1 MATQKLT
8 LARLE
13 SVLFKACDIL
23 RGNMDASE
31 FKEYIFGI
39 LFLKRIN
46 DQFRADQAALRAEY
60 EAKGLKADRL
70 EKQLSNPDK
79 YDFFVPD
86 TAAWE
91 YKKPNGQL
99 DGIAHLK
106 KAVGSGLNKALAALE
121 DAKAEEIVTDITAL
135 AKQRHRDIV
144 G

>member
-1 MATQKLT
+1 MAVKQKLT
-8 LARLE
+8 LPRLE

-46 DQFRADQAALRAEY
+46 DQFQADRAALHAGY
-60 EAKGLKADRL
+60 TAKKLKPAL
-70 EKQLSNPDK
+70 IKKQLANPDK

-86 TAAWE
+86 EAAWQ
-91 YKKPNGQL
+91 YKKDNGQL

-106 KAVGSGLNKALAALE
+106 TAIGSGLNKALAALE
-121 DAKAEEIVTDITAL
+121 DANPDTPSILSTL
-135 AKQRHRDIV
+135 ATTMD
-144 G
+144 